1 MADTPGKG
9 CSRSM
14 RHTHI
19 STIRARLHR
28 LWPLVGGGQHPAVLE
43 YFLADMRRLV
53 R

>member
-19 STIRARLHR
+19 FTIRAR
-28 LWPLVGGGQHPAVLE
+28 PSSSVAGGQHPAVLE